1 VKPAWSW
8 QFEPGAL
15 PTAPLD
21 LPHAITPEWA
31 WGDSTGAGVKVAVL
45 DSGIDASHPGVQ
57 HVEGAVSIDYDEQT
71 GFTRAVEGPHEDLFG
86 HGTACAGIIRDIAPD
101 VSLYSVR
108 VLGKRLRG
116 RGHVF
121 GAGIR
126 WAIEHGMQVVNM
138 SLATTNPQHVALF
151 HRLVDEASFQR
162 IMLVAAISNLP
173 GPSYPAEFSGVFS
186 VASHTGKDPLRFDRN
201 PRPPAEWGARGID
214 VQVPWLQGKTIQ
226 ATGNSFAAP
235 HIAGVIALILA
246 KHPNL
251 TPYEMKT
258 VLAALASNAS
268 APGPASP
275 DQT

>member
-1 VKPAWSW
+1 VNPAWSW
-8 QFEPGAL
+8 PFEPGAL
-15 PTAPLD
+15 KTAPLD

-31 WGDSTGAGVKVAVL
+31 WGESTGAGVKVAVL
-45 DSGIDASHPGVQ
+45 DSGIDASHPSVR
-57 HVEGAVSIDYDEQT
+57 HLEGAVSIDYDERT
-71 GFTRAVEGPHEDLFG
+71 GSTRAVDGPHEDLFG
-86 HGTACAGIIRDIAPD
+86 HGTACAGIIRGIARD

-126 WAIEHGMQVVNM
+126 WAIEHGMQAVNM

-162 IMLVAAISNLP
+162 VMLVAAISNLP

-186 VASHTGKDPLRFDRN
+186 VASHTDKDPLRFDRN
-201 PRPPAEWGARGID
+201 PRPPAEWGAPGID
-214 VQVPWLQGKTIQ
+214 VRVPWLQGKTIE

-235 HIAGVIALILA
+235 HITGVIALILA
-246 KHPNL
+246 KHPDL

>member
-15 PTAPLD
+15 AAAPLD
-21 LPHAITPEWA
+21 LPHEITPEWA
-31 WGDSTGAGVKVAVL
+31 WGESTGAGVKVAVL
-45 DSGIDASHPGVQ
+45 DSGIDASHPGVE
-57 HVEGAVSIDYDEQT
+57 HVEGAVAIAYDQET
-71 GFTRAVEGPHEDLFG
+71 GSTRAVDGPHEDLFG
-86 HGTACAGIIRDIAPD
+86 HGTACAGIIRSIAPD

-126 WAIEHGMQVVNM
+126 WAIEHGIQVVNM

-151 HRLVDEASFQR
+151 HRLVDEANFR
-162 IMLVAAISNLP
+162 RVMLVAAISNLP
-173 GPSYPAEFSGVFS
+173 GTSYPAEFSGVFS
-186 VASHTGKDPLRFDRN
+186 VAAHPDKDPLRFDRN
-201 PRPPAEWGARGID
+201 PRPPAEWGAPGIE
-214 VQVPWLQGKTIQ
+214 VHVPWLDGQVIE

-246 KHPNL
+246 KHPDL

-268 APGPASP
+268 TKDPASP
-275 DQT
+275 AQA